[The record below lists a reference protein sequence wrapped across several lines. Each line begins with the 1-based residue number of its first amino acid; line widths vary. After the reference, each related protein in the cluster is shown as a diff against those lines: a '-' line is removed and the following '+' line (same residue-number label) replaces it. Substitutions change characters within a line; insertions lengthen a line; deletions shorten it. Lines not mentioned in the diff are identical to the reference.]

1 LAERDFLVWLR
12 LVCHKLVLDWLRAV
26 LDVVSPAAACK
37 QQREGMML
45 EWGCWLVLRRM
56 LQAATRSHNLS
67 LLCSYWLVIWGRYQ
81 KSWKFHSQGGDKIDV
96 ETKSTKSVTWEVADK
111 MERVWHFSEKD
122 QSSYTPSL
130 DLLEKISATPSRVS
144 ADLLHPQMSV
154 GSSEK
159 ISVDLLHPEILS
171 TLSGTG
177 KLSVDLLH
185 PEFVSAVSETERMSV
200 DLLHPEF
207 VSEKSGNRPVRFMA
221 PESCSDKMETESKLS
236 VDLLNESEKMSIDRE
251 KIFL

>member
-1 LAERDFLVWLR
+1 
-12 LVCHKLVLDWLRAV
+12 
-26 LDVVSPAAACK
+26 
-37 QQREGMML
+37 
-45 EWGCWLVLRRM
+45 
-56 LQAATRSHNLS
+56 
-67 LLCSYWLVIWGRYQ
+67 
-81 KSWKFHSQGGDKIDV
+81 
-96 ETKSTKSVTWEVADK
+96 

-144 ADLLHPQMSV
+144 ADLLHPEMSV

-207 VSEKSGNRPVRFMA
+207 VSEKSGNRPVRFMD
-221 PESCSDKMETESKLS
+221 PESCSDRMETESKLS

-251 KIFL
+251 KNFPAVFGISKGG